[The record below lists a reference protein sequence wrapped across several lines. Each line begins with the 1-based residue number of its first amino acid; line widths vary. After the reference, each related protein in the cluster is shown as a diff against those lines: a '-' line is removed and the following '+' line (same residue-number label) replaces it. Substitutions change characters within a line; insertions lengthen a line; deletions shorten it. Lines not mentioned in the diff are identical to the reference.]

1 MSSGPLRARLSDGR
15 WHFQHGPIDLV
26 IEAGGDPAACDDALQ
41 AAWRRFQPL
50 LAELV
55 SELPEL
61 RRDGREHPV
70 VRGPVARRMVD
81 ACVPLAERFDL
92 FLTPMAAVAGAVAEE
107 LAQAF
112 ERPGIRR
119 ASLNNGG
126 DIAVVL
132 APGESWRV
140 GVVSDPGAP
149 ALDASF
155 ELDAGGRTRG
165 VATSGWR
172 GRSLSLGIADSATVL
187 ARSASRADAAATL
200 IANAVDAG
208 DPRIVRAP
216 ADSLRDGSD
225 LGARLATVAVPPLP
239 AVTVASAL
247 DAGATFA
254 QRCIAGGFIDA
265 ALLWLQRRHRAVG
278 AVGAKKAIAT
288 DGTIGPVRAVGPV
301 GAPISAMPAA

>member
-1 MSSGPLRARLSDGR
+1 VTTGPSRARLPDGR
-15 WHFQHGPIDLV
+15 WHFQHGPIDLI
-26 IEAGGDPAACDDALQ
+26 IEAVGDPAACDDALRE
-41 AAWRRFQPL
+41 AWRRFQPL

-61 RRDGREHPV
+61 RRDSREHPV
-70 VRGPVARRMVD
+70 VRGTVARRMVD
-81 ACVPLAERFDL
+81 ACVPLAGHFDL

-112 ERPGIRR
+112 ERPGVRR

-149 ALDASF
+149 ALDARFALS
-155 ELDAGGRTRG
+155 AGGRTRG

-172 GRSLSLGIADSATVL
+172 GRSLSLGIADSVTVL

-200 IANAVDAG
+200 IANAVDAV
-208 DPRIVRAP
+208 DRRIVRAP
-216 ADSLRDGSD
+216 AECLRDGSD

-239 AVTVASAL
+239 RATVAAAL
-247 DAGATFA
+247 DAGAAFA
-254 QRCIAGGFIDA
+254 QRCSAGGFIDA
-265 ALLWLQRRHRAVG
+265 ALLWLQQCHRAVG
-278 AVGAKKAIAT
+278 AVGAA
-288 DGTIGPVRAVGPV
+288 
-301 GAPISAMPAA
+301 APSLPDVAWSLDEQVQTA